1 MDVAA
6 PLAPLPLS
14 MPLTSYN
21 LFLTSENI
29 CNRPELRGN
38 HGDRGHTATKTS
50 DWHPSTRKLK
60 TRSSPSSSS
69 SFLDTNYVHL
79 SQDVCCVLVSLRM
92 CRDNVWMLGLI
103 AFDTERSRFCCG
115 QQSLVLRVAGLHDVS
130 E

>member
-1 MDVAA
+1 MFQRRFCIPMDVAA
-6 PLAPLPLS
+6 RAVAPLALS

-38 HGDRGHTATKTS
+38 HGDRGHTASKTS

-60 TRSSPSSSS
+60 THPSPSSSSSSS

-79 SQDVCCVLVSLRM
+79 SQDVCSVFVSLRM
-92 CRDNVWMLGLI
+92 CRDNV
-103 AFDTERSRFCCG
+103 CCS